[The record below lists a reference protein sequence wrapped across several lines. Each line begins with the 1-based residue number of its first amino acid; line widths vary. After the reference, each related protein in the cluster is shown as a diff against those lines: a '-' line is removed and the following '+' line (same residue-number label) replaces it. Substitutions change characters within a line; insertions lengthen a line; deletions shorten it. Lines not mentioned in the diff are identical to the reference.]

1 MKRII
6 LDTSFLLT
14 ALDFKIDIVS
24 ELDRICD
31 FPYIILILENTLKE
45 IKGKPNEKLATA
57 FIDHLIKKN
66 KLKVFRTLSQKHTDD
81 ILFLFSTRA
90 IIATQDQELKRR
102 IKEKDNKIITIRQ
115 KSHLIL
121 E

>member
-24 ELDRICD
+24 ELERICD
-31 FPYIILILENTLKE
+31 FPYVILILDKTLEE
-45 IKGKPNEKLATA
+45 IKGKPNEKLAST
-57 FIDHLIKKN
+57 FIDHLIKNK
-66 KLKVFRTLSQKHTDD
+66 KLKIFKTLSKKYTDD

-102 IKEKDNKIITIRQ
+102 IKEKNNQIITIRQ
-115 KSHLIL
+115 KSHLII